1 MSLSPGRLMGIDVGE
16 KRVGVALSD
25 EYQLIASPLSV
36 VERGPNEFEALASLA
51 QQYEVI
57 ELVAGLP
64 TGMSGREGPQAA
76 DVRTFATAVA
86 ERLDLPLRFWDERLT
101 TVQAERALVES
112 GHRRQRRK
120 HLVDAVAAALML
132 QNFLDARA
140 ARRAGPRP

>member
-1 MSLSPGRLMGIDVGE
+1 MGIDVGE

-25 EYQLIASPLSV
+25 EYQVIASPHSAV
-36 VERGPNEFEALASLA
+36 DRGPGEFEALASLA
-51 QQYEVI
+51 RQYGVT

-76 DVRTFATAVA
+76 DVRTFAAAVA
-86 ERLDLPLRFWDERLT
+86 ENLDLPLYFWDERLT
-101 TVQAERALVES
+101 TVQAERSLVES

-140 ARRAGPRP
+140 ARRPDRRP